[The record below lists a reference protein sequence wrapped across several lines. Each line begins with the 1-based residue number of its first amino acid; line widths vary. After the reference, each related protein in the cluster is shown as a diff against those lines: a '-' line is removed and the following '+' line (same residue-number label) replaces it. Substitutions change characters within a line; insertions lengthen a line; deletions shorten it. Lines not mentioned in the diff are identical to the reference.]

1 MGYFS
6 CHFPGKAPG
15 AVTKPFPGTPIRPP
29 GGPKRG
35 GREVKKALWK
45 VPQGLLKGK
54 FPVYSASVTAMA
66 PVRAAAVRGAWGAKL
81 PAASAAR

>member
-1 MGYFS
+1 MRVKGTVRGLAS
-6 CHFPGKAPG
+6 LGHAVSLAPGKH
-15 AVTKPFPGTPIRPP
+15 RPLSP
-29 GGPKRG
+29 LSINFLSLL
-35 GREVKKALWK
+35 KKALWK